1 MWVSVWVSVGECAC
15 GLGVHHP
22 HSKLS
27 LLCRARALSH
37 SLKYTHAHTH
47 TSTSQ
52 DMAYAKKDLNAK
64 QDILDKLPFS
74 ERPSKHAGYAQ
85 RGKNKVTSVRDCL
98 SLYTHSWCSDFI

>member
-1 MWVSVWVSVGECAC
+1 MWVSVWVRVGECAC

-27 LLCRARALSH
+27 LLCRARALTLSN
-37 SLKYTHAHTH
+37 THTHTH

-52 DMAYAKKDLNAK
+52 DMSYAKKDLNAK

-98 SLYTHSWCSDFI
+98 S